1 MSRNVADKGHGEEM
15 RKSDREPEVKSV
27 GDEERAQEAA
37 DGAFPSF
44 FGGDFR
50 RERMFAEGTADE
62 VGDRVRSPSDR
73 EGEEEKARAV
83 ANGVKAHCKGKRK
96 GNEEKRARGDASRG
110 EAFDKGTAGEE
121 R

>member
-1 MSRNVADKGHGEEM
+1 MTMAKGM
-15 RKSDREPEVKSV
+15 RASAVRTRVRVIGKKDIRKKTRPAIS
-27 GDEERAQEAA
+27 G
-37 DGAFPSF
+37 
-44 FGGDFR
+44 R